1 MGNCIRTQSEPTQ
14 IVNAIDMYHKLP
26 LDFQTENLFKNRL
39 KKKIEAKIGNN
50 ASVQSLISNSTT
62 CSENNIS
69 KTNSSKSTNLNLPK
83 TEVNNSIQKECAI
96 ETEDKKM
103 IEQTKKKKENK
114 IRELKIKNRTYL
126 KNHKKHSKN
135 INEINIALFGSAGSG
150 KSAFTIKVVDQYFE
164 KLYIPTL
171 GHEIKTRKIT
181 IGNNNYILN
190 FFSTSGDP
198 QYKQDYSF
206 LLSQTDFFLIFYDV
220 TSPQSFEEA
229 KKILNNDLSKYLKK
243 YNNYCNNFCFV
254 GNKNDILPRKVPLES
269 INDYCK
275 KENKFDNFE
284 ISVKD
289 EKGIRELINSLIS
302 KHIYLIEDKTYV
314 KV

>member
-1 MGNCIRTQSEPTQ
+1 MGNCIRTQSELIRTAN
-14 IVNAIDMYHKLP
+14 VIDMYHKLP
-26 LDFQTENLFKNRL
+26 LDLKQERLFKNRL
-39 KKKIEAKIGNN
+39 KKKIESKIGKKT
-50 ASVQSLISNSTT
+50 SDKSLISSSTI
-62 CSENNIS
+62 CSENNL
-69 KTNSSKSTNLNLPK
+69 SKSTNLNLPK
-83 TEVNNSIQKECAI
+83 TEDVKDIPKESTI
-96 ETEDKKM
+96 VIEDKKM
-103 IEQTKKKKENK
+103 IEQPKKKKETMNT
-114 IRELKIKNRTYL
+114 ELKIKLRTYL
-126 KNHKKHSKN
+126 KHHKKHSKN
-135 INEINIALFGSAGSG
+135 NINQINIALFGAAGVG

-171 GHEIKTRKIT
+171 GHEIKTKSIS
-181 IGNNNYILN
+181 IGGNKYILN

-206 LLSQTDFFLIFYDV
+206 LLSQTDFSLIFYDV

-254 GNKNDILPRKVPLES
+254 GNKTDMISRKVSVES

-275 KENKFDNFE
+275 KENKFENFE

-302 KHIYLIEDKTYV
+302 KHIYLIEDKSFV